1 MMGSDRSKGLGGCV
15 TLIVILL
22 TVSNVVPISQLVECG
37 LVILPSFTTSQ
48 TSLANIRRAK
58 EHLHVQCDS
67 AFSECCEIAC
77 CNLTP
82 TFHHDALGG
91 VSFNL
96 CLAVV
101 RAMKCMACRY

>member
-1 MMGSDRSKGLGGCV
+1 MCV

-48 TSLANIRRAK
+48 TGSLANIRRAK

-67 AFSECCEIAC
+67 AFSECCEIAS